1 MKDKI
6 IKIFREYESQFGDD
20 GSMDVR
26 FAVDSGEYSVV
37 ADEIMS
43 LFEYM
48 LSEDYEEDYKGGG
61 V

>member
-6 IKIFREYESQFGDD
+6 IDILRKNEESY
-20 GSMDVR
+20 
-26 FAVDSGEYSVV
+26 DSGVMVGNYVKV